1 MYHSKESTK
10 MIVPF
15 STVLAAND
23 VIRYGKVGI
32 EQDQKTS
39 DQRRGTLKE
48 MYNYISIYGEGMRRE
63 KKVLKVYLNN

>member
-1 MYHSKESTK
+1 

-48 MYNYISIYGEGMRRE
+48 MYNYIPIYGEGIRRE
-63 KKVLKVYLNN
+63 KKV